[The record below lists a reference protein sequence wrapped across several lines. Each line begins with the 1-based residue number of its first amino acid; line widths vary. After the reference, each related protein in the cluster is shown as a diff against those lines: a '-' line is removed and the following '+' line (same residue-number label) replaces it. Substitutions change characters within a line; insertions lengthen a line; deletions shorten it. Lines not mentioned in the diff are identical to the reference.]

1 MLKTPHIARNVMAD
15 LIGHLPLVLLL
26 LLACSC
32 AKTLTREDP
41 NELTFRPVA
50 SSITKADPELSG
62 TSLGNN
68 NSYVILASASATGEP
83 EYLTGQLFAYFASTG
98 RWMAAS
104 ASGPGIAGNY
114 THAAKSWPLSG
125 TTVDFLALALR
136 PVAYT
141 HLTEDPGSITWYNAS
156 QGGSAGGVTIA
167 NWDTYANQY
176 DVMYAVKNGQSV
188 GTSTDGNISL
198 EFQHT
203 QAVVGF
209 SARSTV
215 SGTGGVFTLKGITLN
230 GLNHVGTM
238 TIDNTKT
245 EVETVWS
252 SLTSADKPMLKK
264 DANPATAE
272 LNYSVSYVSTPA
284 QCTQHLLVI
293 PQASRSATLTY
304 RVQNSVTD
312 LTVNLPLP
320 RLNWKAGHRYIYNLV
335 FTPTE
340 IQVESVT
347 VSELT
352 GSDIVHVGGILINE

>member
-1 MLKTPHIARNVMAD
+1 MAD

-32 AKTLTREDP
+32 AKTLTREEP
-41 NELTFRPVA
+41 LELTLRPVA

-114 THAAKSWPLSG
+114 THVAKSWPLSG

-188 GTSTDGNISL
+188 SNSTDGNISL

-203 QAVVGF
+203 LAVVGF

-215 SGTGGVFTLKGITLN
+215 NGTGNVFTLKGITLN
-230 GLNHVGTM
+230 GLSHVGTM

-264 DANPATAE
+264 DANPATTE
-272 LNYSVSYVSTPA
+272 LNFAVPYHGSTA
-284 QCTQHLLVI
+284 TQCTQHLLVI

-312 LTVNLPLP
+312 LTEVLPLP

>member
-1 MLKTPHIARNVMAD
+1 MLKTPHIA
-15 LIGHLPLVLLL
+15 LPCCQSVIRRLDRRISLLAVVLVLS
-26 LLACSC
+26 SC

-41 NELTFRPVA
+41 RELTLRPVA
-50 SSITKADPELSG
+50 SVSTKADPELDG
-62 TSLGNN
+62 ASLGTDNT
-68 NSYVILASASATGEP
+68 YVIYASASATENP
-83 EYLTGQLFAYFASTG
+83 EYLTGQLFTYYSSSAAWKAS
-98 RWMAAS
+98 
-104 ASGPGIAGNY
+104 SGTPGNY
-114 THAAKSWPLSG
+114 ESSPVFWPLSG

-188 GTSTDGNISL
+188 STSTDGNISL

-203 QAVVGF
+203 LAVVGF